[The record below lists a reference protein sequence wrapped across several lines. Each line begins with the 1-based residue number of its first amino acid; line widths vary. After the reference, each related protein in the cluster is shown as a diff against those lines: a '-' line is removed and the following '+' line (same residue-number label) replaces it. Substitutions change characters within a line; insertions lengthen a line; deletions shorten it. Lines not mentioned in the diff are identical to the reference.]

1 MQIRTILKLIGI
13 LLMMFSVTML
23 TPLVV
28 FFIYQD
34 GHWQPYIYSFI
45 MTSIC
50 GAVLWFPSRK
60 CHYELKTRDGF
71 LIVSLFWLVICFF
84 AAFPFLLSIH
94 LTNGFTDSFFEAISG
109 FTTTGA
115 SVIPQL
121 KQMPHDILFY
131 RQQLQFL
138 GGMGIIVLAVAV
150 LPMLGVGGMQLYRA
164 ETPGPMKD
172 SKLTPRITESAKAL
186 WLIYLFLAITCASCY
201 YLAGMNLFEAIG
213 EAFATV
219 STGGFSTHDNSFAYY
234 NSTSIELIAC
244 VFMLLGGI
252 NFSLHFLA
260 FKTGS
265 IKQYWKDEELRFY
278 IMLLLVSC
286 LFITITLI
294 VNDIFIHKKHHAI
307 TKSLFNVISLST
319 TTGLTSAPF
328 SIWPSFAPILIM
340 FLAIT
345 GGCAASTSGGIK
357 VIRFLLLFKGTQ
369 REMIHLIHPNAIYNI
384 KIGNQTLPRQVLQ
397 SMWGFISIFTALF
410 VFFTLALLALGNDL
424 LTSFGAVTATLA
436 NAGAGLG
443 KVSNNFATLSV
454 PSKWLLMFA
463 MLLGRLEIFSLLV
476 LFTPN
481 FWRK

>member
-1 MQIRTILKLIGI
+1 
-13 LLMMFSVTML
+13 MMFSSTML
-23 TPLVV
+23 TPLIVNA
-28 FFIYQD
+28 IYQD
-34 GHWQPYIYSFI
+34 GHWQPYVYSFA
-45 MTSIC
+45 MTC
-50 GAVLWFPSRK
+50 FVGLVFWFPSRH

-71 LIVSLFWLVICFF
+71 LVVSLFWLVICFF
-84 AAFPFLLSIH
+84 AAFPFMLSLH
-94 LTNGFTDSFFEAISG
+94 PTNGFTDSMFESISG

-115 SVIPQL
+115 SIIPRL
-121 KQMPHDILFY
+121 EKLPHDILFY

-138 GGMGIIVLAVAV
+138 GGMGIIVLAVAI

-172 SKLTPRITESAKAL
+172 NKLTPRITESAKAL
-186 WLIYLFLAITCASCY
+186 WLIYLALAVACAASY

-213 EAFATV
+213 ESFSTV
-219 STGGFSTHDNSFAYY
+219 STGGFSLHDDSFAYY
-234 NSTSIELIAC
+234 NSTTIEMIGC

-252 NFSLHFLA
+252 SFALHFVA
-260 FKTGS
+260 FQS
-265 IKQYWKDEELRFY
+265 RSLRHYWNDEELKFY
-278 IMLLLVSC
+278 LALLLFSC
-286 LFITITLI
+286 LFITLTLL
-294 VNDIFIHKKHHAI
+294 VNDIFITKKHHAI

-328 SIWPSFAPILIM
+328 SIWPTFAPILIM

-357 VIRFLLLFKGTQ
+357 VMRFLLLFKGAQ
-369 REMIHLIHPNAIYNI
+369 REMMHLVHPNAIHNI
-384 KIGNQTLPRQVLQ
+384 KIGEQTLSRQVLQ

-424 LTSFGAVTATLA
+424 LTSFGATTACLA
-436 NAGAGLG
+436 NAGVGLG

-454 PSKWLLMFA
+454 PSKWLFMFG

-476 LFTPN
+476 LFTPS